1 MKRLARFLLPDTVV
15 VRAVTVLLLALLV
28 VNAVGYMTYRM
39 GIDAIIGAAR
49 ERELAERISSIAKA
63 VNELPSAA
71 ERDRAAHALST
82 LTLEVHW
89 AHTAPMIENPE
100 PDAMCR
106 SLAERLKTLLVR
118 NSSALAVG
126 YVPHS
131 DRGLG
136 ATGALSRP
144 EGAPVSELG
153 DTSYNLQVSVRLDDN
168 SWLWFLSYVPGTA
181 PYISWSALLV
191 PLYMC
196 VAIILIAVLSL
207 RWVTRPL
214 RLFADAA
221 GKFNLDVEAQ
231 KVPEFGPVELRTA
244 ARAMNSMLERIQLL
258 VRERTAALAALSHDL
273 RTPITR
279 IQLRNELT
287 EDDTLRGA
295 TEADLAEM
303 NEMIQSTL
311 EYLRVGAGNMPRRAI
326 DVGAMLHT
334 ICDEQADIGHDVAL
348 NAPPNILVSGSPN
361 IIKRAL
367 TNVIGNACKY
377 ADKVRVDLTT
387 SPGYMQVTVRDE
399 GPGIPEQDLE
409 RVFEP
414 FYRVES
420 SRSRTTGGTGL
431 GLTIARKVIEGHS
444 GSVTLTNRPAGGL
457 EVVVSLPLC
466 SVPNCAP
473 LVK

>member
-1 MKRLARFLLPDTVV
+1 MMRLVRFLTPDTVV
-15 VRAVTVLLLALLV
+15 ARAVTVLLLALLV

-49 ERELAERISSIAKA
+49 ERELAARISSITKA
-63 VNELPSAA
+63 VNELPTAS

-89 AHTAPMIENPE
+89 AHVAPTIDNPE

-106 SLAERLKTLLVR
+106 SLSERLKKLLPR
-118 NSSALAVG
+118 NSSALIVG

-131 DRGLG
+131 DHRQGDG
-136 ATGALSRP
+136 SA
-144 EGAPVSELG
+144 VSNQISNLG
-153 DTSYNLQVSVRLDDN
+153 DSSYNLQISARLDDG

-221 GKFNLDVEAQ
+221 GKFNIDAEAQ

-244 ARAMNSMLERIQLL
+244 SRAMNSMLERIQLL

-287 EDDTLRGA
+287 EDDTLRTA

-326 DVGAMLHT
+326 DIGAMLHT

-348 NAPPNILVSGSPN
+348 NAPPGILMSGSPN

-367 TNVIGNACKY
+367 TNVIANACKY
-377 ADKVRVDLTT
+377 GEKVKVDLTT
-387 SPGYMQVTVRDE
+387 TGGHMQVTVRDE

-431 GLTIARKVIEGHS
+431 GLTIARKVIEGH
-444 GSVTLTNRPAGGL
+444 GGLVTLTNRPTGGL
-457 EVVVSLPLC
+457 EVVVSMPLC
-466 SVPNCAP
+466 SMPVTAAM
-473 LVK
+473 VK